1 MMDSAIL
8 TLGVLAVAAFFFATE
23 IIPLAVTAMGAS
35 IALGLLGVL
44 TPAQVFSGLSNSTVV
59 LFAGMFVIGAAMF
72 QTGLAQQIGIRVVK
86 SAGSDEK
93 RLMGALMIITVAL
106 SSISSNTATVACL
119 MPVVIQIC
127 AAAKI
132 PVARQLMALAVA
144 ANVGGTITMIGT
156 PPNILMSATL
166 QASGLEPF
174 GFFEFAYIG
183 IPLSVVGIIYML
195 TIGKNLCPSG
205 HVDKIE
211 EEADDKPKDYRK
223 MMICAAI
230 LFIVVLGMAF
240 ESTIGIPMQT
250 VAVIGA
256 LACVLTGCLME
267 KQAYRGI
274 DWVTIFLFAGMLPL
288 AEAMDKS
295 GAGKLIA
302 DFVVSL
308 MGDNPSPMII
318 VIAMF
323 ILSCGLTQFM
333 SNTAAAALLAPIG
346 ISIAQSIGASPYPV
360 LMAIGIAASCA
371 FTTPVATPPN
381 TLILVPGRF
390 KFMDYVKVGVPLV
403 FVSLVVCCVVIPFF
417 WPFYP

>member
-106 SSISSNTATVACL
+106 SSISSNTATAACL

-256 LACVLTGCLME
+256 LACVLTGCLTE